1 MATSVEADANARHA
15 VPAVLWTIPFR
26 QSPTSLFHATANMT
40 VGASRM
46 RKFIAKTTTLV
57 VVIVAFVRCRSVG
70 TIVPARPLP
79 DSRRLHSLRI
89 GGSVDEC
96 NQDFSPTDSAS
107 DGCASRAFIRSL
119 SDESRSD
126 AACVSVT

>member
-40 VGASRM
+40 VGAARM

-79 DSRRLHSLRI
+79 DTRRLHSLRI

-96 NQDFSPTDSAS
+96 NQD
-107 DGCASRAFIRSL
+107 
-119 SDESRSD
+119 
-126 AACVSVT
+126 VTSIEKVISG